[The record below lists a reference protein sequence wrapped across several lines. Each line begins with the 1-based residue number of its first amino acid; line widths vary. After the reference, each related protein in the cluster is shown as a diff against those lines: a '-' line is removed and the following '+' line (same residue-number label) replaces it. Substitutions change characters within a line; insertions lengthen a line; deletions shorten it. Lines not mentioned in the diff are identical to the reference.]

1 MKNYILYFSDAHM
14 ITELTLQISGK
25 SDKVIHDIV
34 LSLQKVI
41 LEYAKKTFK
50 DSMIFRNER
59 IFHEDPD
66 NFCFSK
72 LIIST
77 RLFISSLHHE
87 NMRDPCQQI
96 LCSCHSVRNNFVL
109 FQFEIK
115 TIDLGMSFQK
125 PKERSDSLSKV
136 EPNALSLICSKSSFV
151 FMSTSLKADKKK
163 AP

>member
-1 MKNYILYFSDAHM
+1 M
-14 ITELTLQISGK
+14 ITGLTLQISVL

-34 LSLQKVI
+34 LLLKKGI
-41 LEYAKKTFK
+41 LEYAKKCK
-50 DSMIFRNER
+50 DSVIFRIKR

-77 RLFISSLHHE
+77 RLFISSLHHK

-115 TIDLGMSFQK
+115 TIDLKMSCQK

-136 EPNALSLICSKSSFV
+136 ETNALSLICSKSSFV
-151 FMSTSLKADKKK
+151 FMSTSLKADRKK